1 MDAYAWSLI
10 TATFVNALLSGF
22 LFAFAVVVM
31 PGISRL
37 GDRDYLRS
45 FQAIDGVIQSGQPL
59 FMLMWLGSTAAL
71 VVTAAMAILSREL
84 LEQIV
89 TVVSASASVLL
100 VQLPT
105 MRINIPLNNKVQS
118 LDLDTIDDALAS
130 DARSSFEA
138 RWVFWNSIRTLVSCA
153 ILVVLL
159 LLLWRL

>member
-1 MDAYAWSLI
+1 MDAYAWSLVI
-10 TATFVNALLSGF
+10 ATFFNALLAGF

-31 PGISRL
+31 PGIGKL
-37 GDRDYLRS
+37 GDRDYLRG
-45 FQAIDGVIQSGQPL
+45 FQAIDGVIQAGQPL
-59 FMLMWLGSTAAL
+59 FMLMWFGSTGGL
-71 VVTAAMAILSREL
+71 VVAAVLAFQSRES
-84 LEQIV
+84 LEQVV
-89 TVVSASASVLL
+89 TTASAAVSVLL

-105 MRINIPLNNKVQS
+105 MRINIPLNNRVQS
-118 LDLDTIDDALAS
+118 LDLDVIDDGLAS